1 MHQEFSVLIDHK
13 IKKFNKIIVVESDKS
28 ISHRALLIASQC
40 IGISNLEGI
49 LESDDVINTITCLKK
64 LGIKILKKKE
74 KYIVYGNG
82 LGSFKRSSNKL
93 LSLYAGNSGTL
104 ARMLIALLATQPNI
118 KVKIFGDNSL
128 NKRDMKRVIEPL
140 SKVGCNFYPKNKT
153 TLPLIVEGTNMPLAQ
168 KHLETIGSAQV
179 KSAILLAALNTPGI
193 TTVEEKII
201 SRNHT
206 ENLLTFISAD
216 IKIKRL
222 KKSNLILLRGQ
233 KNLYGFNLKIPNDP
247 SSAAPFIVL
256 TLFTPGS
263 KLLIKNVNCNS
274 TRIGFIKILKKMN
287 ANIKIKNLKKKSGEL
302 VGDIIVKSSTL
313 KSITCP
319 KVMVP
324 AAIDEFPLLFIVA
337 SIIKGTTKF
346 NGIHEL
352 RNKESDRIKSMEI
365 GLNQIGIKTKST
377 KDSLKII
384 GNPNVKIKKKLKIF
398 PKNDHRVAMS
408 FFCLGQLLNGKIEI
422 NNFETVNTSF
432 SKFLTTMKKIGAKF
446 EVKKRS

>member
-1 MHQEFSVLIDHK
+1 MKKKNSVLISNK
-13 IKKFNKIIVVESDKS
+13 IGKFNKTIYVESDKS

-193 TTVEEKII
+193 THVHIEKK
-201 SRNHT
+201 SRDHT
-206 ENLLTFISAD
+206 ENLLA
-216 IKIKRL
+216 KIK
-222 KKSNLILLRGQ
+222 
-233 KNLYGFNLKIPNDP
+233 
-247 SSAAPFIVL
+247 
-256 TLFTPGS
+256 
-263 KLLIKNVNCNS
+263 
-274 TRIGFIKILKKMN
+274 
-287 ANIKIKNLKKKSGEL
+287 ANIKI
-302 VGDIIVKSSTL
+302 
-313 KSITCP
+313 
-319 KVMVP
+319 
-324 AAIDEFPLLFIVA
+324 
-337 SIIKGTTKF
+337 
-346 NGIHEL
+346 
-352 RNKESDRIKSMEI
+352 
-365 GLNQIGIKTKST
+365 
-377 KDSLKII
+377 
-384 GNPNVKIKKKLKIF
+384 IKKKRQFNFIKG
-398 PKNDHRVAMS
+398 PKKS
-408 FFCLGQLLNGKIEI
+408 I
-422 NNFETVNTSF
+422 
-432 SKFLTTMKKIGAKF
+432 
-446 EVKKRS
+446 